1 MKCRVA
7 SCELLNYSTKCRVFT
22 VEVRALIGKK
32 QDPRNWN
39 SNIWADA
46 NEVGDTELNT
56 AESSL
61 IVEAAHSSLPEEV
74 TSAFPEVVGLP

>member
-1 MKCRVA
+1 M
-7 SCELLNYSTKCRVFT
+7 
-22 VEVRALIGKK
+22 I
-32 QDPRNWN
+32 DPRNWN

-46 NEVGDTELNT
+46 NEVGNTELNT

-61 IVEAAHSSLPEEV
+61 LVEAAHSSLPEEV